1 MRNPGAG
8 TIVRPRGP
16 STRTLGLEMKKLT
29 LNLDELQVDSFEI
42 TQRIQRDGTVRAHLW
57 AWSDESVC
65 PTTAPSERRPCY

>member
-1 MRNPGAG
+1 
-8 TIVRPRGP
+8 
-16 STRTLGLEMKKLT
+16 MKKLT

-42 TQRIQRDGTVRAHLW
+42 TQRGRENGTVRAHLW